1 MNSSSKPDSLFQ
13 TQKTV
18 MQRMLTYRELPILP
32 TGFPVLDDVLMGGFR
47 AGEMYSLAAGTGQG
61 KTSLACQIARQHAAH
76 GGYAIIWSLEMEPFQ
91 LQAKMVAQE
100 TGLPFLKVLHTMP
113 PAELERYVARLETLQ
128 YYCGR
133 DVKAFQNAAN
143 QVISTAG
150 SAPILIILDYLQK
163 LAEPGQDVREAVTVA
178 SECLRSIAQRSYATI
193 LTISAVSRESA
204 RRIRE
209 SRELWT
215 GEDLVDV
222 GRESGAIEYDVAGM
236 FVLGLDPA
244 ESDKPRKAVLSVAK
258 NRFGYPGQQIEFMFD
273 GSTSCFEELGRLES
287 KRVRASQELRRRI
300 REAVERAPHPLNK
313 TEIYEVTGGRKGT
326 CLDKIDAMVRDGE
339 LEQVGDRFAPG
350 RTDAGSDDAALH
362 AGFEDTDTEHL
373 GEPPDSLDAPWPGDE
388 DLPPH
393 TNDLPDR
400 RDALPAPP
408 PDDDAPGYEHADSPP
423 DWRDAP
429 PPDDEDAPGDDPDG
443 EP

>member
-1 MNSSSKPDSLFQ
+1 MVSSSKPDSDLQ
-13 TQKTV
+13 TQKAV

-61 KTSLACQIARQHAAH
+61 KTSFACQIARQHAAR

-113 PAELERYVARLETLQ
+113 PADLERYVARLETLQ

-133 DVKAFQNAAN
+133 DIKAFQAAAE
-143 QVISTAG
+143 QVIREAG
-150 SAPILIILDYLQK
+150 NATILIILDYLQK
-163 LAEPGQDVREAVTVA
+163 LGAPGQDVREAVTLA
-178 SECLRSIAQRSYATI
+178 SECLRSLAQRSNATI

-209 SRELWT
+209 SRNLWT

-236 FVLGLDPA
+236 FVLALDPA
-244 ESDKPRKAVLSVAK
+244 ERDNQRKAVLSVAK
-258 NRFGYPGQQIEFMFD
+258 NRFGYPGQQIEHTFD
-273 GSTSCFEELGRLES
+273 GRTGIFTELGRLES
-287 KRVRASQELRRRI
+287 KRVRAVRELRQRI
-300 REAVERAPHPLNK
+300 SQAVVAAGGPLSK
-313 TEIYEVTGGRKGT
+313 SEIYQATGGKKQT
-326 CLDKIDAMVRDGE
+326 CFREIDAMVQDGA
-339 LEQVGDRFAPG
+339 LEQIGARFALG
-350 RTDAGSDDAALH
+350 RTDAGPGDAALQ

-373 GEPPDSLDAPWPGDE
+373 DEPPDWLEAPC
-388 DLPPH
+388 
-393 TNDLPDR
+393 
-400 RDALPAPP
+400 PA
-408 PDDDAPGYEHADSPP
+408 
-423 DWRDAP
+423 
-429 PPDDEDAPGDDPDG
+429 DEDAPGADPDG

>member
-1 MNSSSKPDSLFQ
+1 
-13 TQKTV
+13 

-32 TGFPVLDDVLMGGFR
+32 TGFLVLDDVLMGGFR

-100 TGLPFLKVLHTMP
+100 TGLPFLKVLHKMP

-150 SAPILIILDYLQK
+150 SAPILIIVDYLQK
-163 LAEPGQDVREAVTVA
+163 LAEPGHDVREAVTVA

-209 SRELWT
+209 SRDLWT

-236 FVLGLDPA
+236 FVLGLDSA

-258 NRFGYPGQQIEFMFD
+258 NRFGYPGQRLEFMFD
-273 GSTSCFEELGRLES
+273 GRTGIFTELGQLES
-287 KRVRASQELRRRI
+287 KRVRTSQELRAKI
-300 REAVERAPHPLNK
+300 RETVAGAPDPLNK
-313 TEIYEVTGGRKGT
+313 TKIYEATGGKKQT
-326 CLDKIDAMVRDGE
+326 CFREIDAMVRDGE

-373 GEPPDSLDAPWPGDE
+373 GEPPDSLDAPWPVDQ
-388 DLPPH
+388 
-393 TNDLPDR
+393 PDSL
-400 RDALPAPP
+400 DASPTPP
-408 PDDDAPGYEHADSPP
+408 PDDDDAPGYEHADHPP
-423 DWRDAP
+423 DWLDVP
-429 PPDDEDAPGDDPDG
+429 PPDDEDAPGDADPDG